1 MSERN
6 VELIVQLASF
16 ISYLNPRGNRE
27 LALIK
32 IFKQWLPDIEAGM
45 KRRRVITG
53 LEEAEGEEGAAR
65 RVIKTRKATGEEE
78 GWMNWKVS
86 SLSLKDGHLAD

>member
-1 MSERN
+1 
-6 VELIVQLASF
+6 LAAF

-32 IFKQWLPDIEAGM
+32 AFKQWLPDIEAGM

-53 LEEAEGEEGAAR
+53 LEEADGEDGGAR
-65 RVIKTRKATGEEE
+65 RIIKTRKTAGEEE

-86 SLSLKDGHLAD
+86 TELRVVMGLR